1 MESSDLVLWLQ
12 KVLDAGLVHFFNWL
26 TSLEQSLRHSPPL
39 EHFGAITAAIT
50 GVLAARNKK
59 IDIFGILVLGF
70 VTGVGGGTI
79 RDICLNVEV
88 WWVEKPSFTV
98 SIVITCFLTF
108 FITRITRLPR
118 RMLDIADAFALA
130 FFTVIGTWKALEYDA
145 GIVNA
150 VMMGV
155 ITGVAGGMLRDVF
168 LGTIP
173 NVFRQGIYLY
183 ATASA
188 AGAILFVC
196 SDIWNLPYKWTFSI
210 GVILLLR
217 IGAIRWKLTLPEY
230 RADEEE
236 EQNQAQGAAV
246 PAPLPT
252 VVPPV
257 EAATTTQAEPP
268 VPVETAPET
277 TPPEKENDRN

>member
-118 RMLDIADAFALA
+118 RLLDVADAFALA

-168 LGTIP
+168 L
-173 NVFRQGIYLY
+173 
-183 ATASA
+183 
-188 AGAILFVC
+188 
-196 SDIWNLPYKWTFSI
+196 
-210 GVILLLR
+210 
-217 IGAIRWKLTLPEY
+217 
-230 RADEEE
+230 
-236 EQNQAQGAAV
+236 
-246 PAPLPT
+246 
-252 VVPPV
+252 
-257 EAATTTQAEPP
+257 
-268 VPVETAPET
+268 
-277 TPPEKENDRN
+277 

>member
-1 MESSDLVLWLQ
+1 MESSDLLLWLQ
-12 KVLDAGLVHFFNWL
+12 KVLDAGLAFFFHWL

-79 RDICLNVEV
+79 RDICLNVQV
-88 WWVEKPSFTV
+88 WWVAQPSFTV

-108 FITRITRLPR
+108 FITRITHLPR
-118 RMLDIADAFALA
+118 RLLDVADAFALA
-130 FFTVIGTWKALEYDA
+130 FFTVIGSWKAIEYDA
-145 GIVNA
+145 GIVNT

-173 NVFRQGIYLY
+173 SVFRQGIYLY

-188 AGAILFVC
+188 AGAILYVC
-196 SDIWNLPYKWTFSI
+196 SDIWNLPYKWSLSI

-217 IGAIRWKLTLPEY
+217 IGAIHWKLTLPEY
-230 RADEEE
+230 HSDDEED
-236 EQNQAQGAAV
+236 QNQAQGAAAPV
-246 PAPLPT
+246 PLP
-252 VVPPV
+252 PV
-257 EAATTTQAEPP
+257 IPA
-268 VPVETAPET
+268 VETATAAKPSVSVESAPEM
-277 TPPEKENDRN
+277 TPPEKKNDRD